1 MSTINQAKYAFK
13 WSLYLRVVSQVLTWF
28 ISLLVIRFLTPAD
41 YGIVALTEIIFMF
54 VTLFCSAGLGDAIIQ
69 RADNDEYFNR
79 QILNLLV
86 VFAAVL
92 CTSLFWL
99 APILAE
105 FYDQP
110 DLKLVLQFS
119 SFTFLCL
126 PWLVLASSIL
136 AKQLNFKTRGKIDLG
151 AAVTTALLSLL
162 LAYNGF
168 GFWSLILSNLFNIFI
183 RAIGYNIILGRFYL
197 PVFDMSGMLAPLKF
211 GLTVTVTSMLFVL
224 FMKIDML
231 VIANQ
236 IDSDTLGFYALAMH

>member
-183 RAIGYNIILGRFYL
+183 RAIGYNIILGRF
-197 PVFDMSGMLAPLKF
+197 
-211 GLTVTVTSMLFVL
+211 
-224 FMKIDML
+224 
-231 VIANQ
+231 
-236 IDSDTLGFYALAMH
+236 